1 VVIRESDREAARRVA
16 STAKSAL
23 EEAVVEVV
31 NTFLKDLLEYL
42 AYVAVSNW
50 DEAQRVIVER
60 GIDPDAEAV
69 LGVLE
74 ELADRVDFDSAL
86 SSADPNTKRVVNNV
100 LAVVFGLAR
109 RFAPREW
116 IEKFTYENALR
127 KAQERGIVDVVKYLE
142 KYPKLSSRLIDW
154 VRSKLLSAER

>member
-1 VVIRESDREAARRVA
+1 MLRESDREAARRVA

-31 NTFLKDLLEYL
+31 NSFLKDLLEYL

-50 DEAQRVIVER
+50 DEAQRIIAER
-60 GIDPDAEAV
+60 GLDPDVETV

-74 ELADRVDFDSAL
+74 ELADRADFDSSL
-86 SSADPNTKRVVNNV
+86 SSVDPNTRRVINSV
-100 LAVVFGLAR
+100 LAVVFGLAK

-116 IEKFTYENALR
+116 VEKFTYENALR
-127 KAQERGIVDVVKYLE
+127 KARERGVEDVVKYLE
-142 KYPKLSSRLIDW
+142 KYPKLSSKLIDW
-154 VRSKLLSAER
+154 VRSKLLSAEK